1 MKSEQL
7 EDKLSDKEAYAKIHR
22 KIRIYV
28 ILSLLGMFFVWCFFI
43 PSQQYLFTFT
53 SLKSN
58 HYTFILFN
66 SKNILY

>member
-43 PSQQYLFTFT
+43 PSSTYLH
-53 SLKSN
+53 L
-58 HYTFILFN
+58 LV
-66 SKNILY
+66 